1 MIEPDTISI
10 EQLFEEEIDAITEYA
25 IALKEQQAEHEAW
38 SEDWEEYELE
48 LTKMKHVVEYLQ
60 DRLDGKFD
68 YDPESNLT

>member
-10 EQLFEEEIDAITEYA
+10 EQLFEEEIIAITEYA
-25 IALKEQQAEHEAW
+25 VALKEQQAEFEAW

-68 YDPESNLT
+68 YDPESS